1 MGEKMERKSNIELLR
16 VIAICMIMLSHF
28 MSYGLFTEPDAYIVW
43 AGGNLVNRIFSQIF
57 VGGGD
62 IGVGIFFLISGYF
75 LAYSERTR
83 NVIPFIKQVYFY
95 GIVCTCIAIIMKFMN
110 ICDVDVYILT
120 SQSLIPL
127 FGTWW
132 FVAVYFILIF
142 LSKAINSIM
151 DKLDN
156 KKILVLVVI
165 VMIWYSVGL
174 IVHSSYYPL
183 LRGVY
188 YYMVGAWIRR
198 EKIQCKK
205 SKGIIVF
212 IISWTIYFLLSFFVA
227 GRGGR
232 DSLGVIGDG
241 VRFMQFVI
249 ISPVAAI
256 SIFLLFKQME
266 IRTSKIINHLGAA
279 SFAVYLFHEAP
290 YNRILL
296 WNHIFVPKRAWETV
310 MFPIYSVFACVCVYS
325 IVLLIEWVRSNLG
338 KLRMKKLYN
347 KKHIG

>member
-1 MGEKMERKSNIELLR
+1 MERKSNIELLR

-110 ICDVDVYILT
+110 VCDVDVYILT

-174 IVHSSYYPL
+174 IVHSS
-183 LRGVY
+183 
-188 YYMVGAWIRR
+188 
-198 EKIQCKK
+198 
-205 SKGIIVF
+205 
-212 IISWTIYFLLSFFVA
+212 
-227 GRGGR
+227 
-232 DSLGVIGDG
+232 
-241 VRFMQFVI
+241 
-249 ISPVAAI
+249 
-256 SIFLLFKQME
+256 
-266 IRTSKIINHLGAA
+266 
-279 SFAVYLFHEAP
+279 
-290 YNRILL
+290 
-296 WNHIFVPKRAWETV
+296 
-310 MFPIYSVFACVCVYS
+310 
-325 IVLLIEWVRSNLG
+325 
-338 KLRMKKLYN
+338 
-347 KKHIG
+347 

>member
-1 MGEKMERKSNIELLR
+1 M
-16 VIAICMIMLSHF
+16 
-28 MSYGLFTEPDAYIVW
+28 
-43 AGGNLVNRIFSQIF
+43 
-57 VGGGD
+57 
-62 IGVGIFFLISGYF
+62 
-75 LAYSERTR
+75 
-83 NVIPFIKQVYFY
+83 IPFIKQVYFY

-110 ICDVDVYILT
+110 VCDVDVYILT

-249 ISPVAAI
+249 ISPAAAT

-266 IRTSKIINHLGAA
+266 IRTSKIINYLGAA

-310 MFPIYSVFACVCVYS
+310 LFPIYSVFACVCVYS

-338 KLRMKKLYN
+338 KGALRVEMDPTDPESGVDSGFKIYANMLRGKDTLSLIVTGN
-347 KKHIG
+347 DGQFTVTALFDNLGKGASGAAVQNMNLMLGFEETAGLNL

>member
-1 MGEKMERKSNIELLR
+1 M
-16 VIAICMIMLSHF
+16 
-28 MSYGLFTEPDAYIVW
+28 
-43 AGGNLVNRIFSQIF
+43 
-57 VGGGD
+57 
-62 IGVGIFFLISGYF
+62 
-75 LAYSERTR
+75 
-83 NVIPFIKQVYFY
+83 IPFIKQVYFY
-95 GIVCTCIAIIMKFMN
+95 GILCTCIAIIMKLMN
-110 ICDVDVYILT
+110 VCDMDVYILT

-205 SKGIIVF
+205 S
-212 IISWTIYFLLSFFVA
+212 
-227 GRGGR
+227 R
-232 DSLGVIGDG
+232 
-241 VRFMQFVI
+241 
-249 ISPVAAI
+249 
-256 SIFLLFKQME
+256 
-266 IRTSKIINHLGAA
+266 
-279 SFAVYLFHEAP
+279 
-290 YNRILL
+290 
-296 WNHIFVPKRAWETV
+296 
-310 MFPIYSVFACVCVYS
+310 
-325 IVLLIEWVRSNLG
+325 
-338 KLRMKKLYN
+338 
-347 KKHIG
+347 